1 MRLMQED
8 RDKEAAAAAAAL
20 GDVAGPSGAVDIQDV
35 GAGVGAMQPPQMVS
49 LAGAAYTI
57 HDGSPSPQQQQQEI
71 GDTALAYPE
80 YDMGVESED
89 EDAGVGVGVSV
100 GEQVQV
106 QAMHPSPV
114 APQQAWL
121 QQQ

>member
-1 MRLMQED
+1 M
-8 RDKEAAAAAAAL
+8 
-20 GDVAGPSGAVDIQDV
+20 
-35 GAGVGAMQPPQMVS
+35 GVSVMQPSQMVS
-49 LAGAAYTI
+49 LTGAAYMN
-57 HDGSPSPQQQQQEI
+57 HDSLPSPQQQERQQEVSEN
-71 GDTALAYPE
+71 ALE
-80 YDMGVESED
+80 YSEYNMSIEPED
-89 EDAGVGVGVSV
+89 EDAGVGVGISM